1 VEFSIFALSK
11 QTDMTTIEF
20 NDKKHTWGLEK
31 KVFTVSER
39 DVPFDTTYEI
49 RNPKSGGKMKFEF
62 SHSTGPE
69 FNPQTKWIYYNSDKT
84 VTLEV
89 CNDPEIVRRA
99 AENYLKSKLGKN

>member
-1 VEFSIFALSK
+1 
-11 QTDMTTIEF
+11 MTTIEF
-20 NDKKHTWGLEK
+20 NDKKHTWDLEK

-49 RNPKSGGKMKFEF
+49 RNPRSGGKMKFEF